1 MSENSNASIPSNT
14 SSTEASNTAVNGQG
28 GAIELLEGET
38 IDQESEASSEANSA
52 SNSQSSKSSEPSK
65 SEVKKAADKVDAK
78 PTKGDSDKYMIKV
91 DGQVLELS
99 KDELVKYAQ
108 LGKAG
113 QARMEEAARI
123 KQEATQLVKM
133 LRENPEAVLADPFVL
148 GSEDKVIELAQKIL
162 ARKLEDEQKSPEA
175 REKEKLERE
184 LQELREKLKT
194 DEESRKAEEY
204 NRLVAQH
211 EAQLEVHIT
220 EAFEVSGLP
229 KSPFV
234 LKRLADV
241 MIAAAENE
249 KEISPKQALNIV
261 KKEMQKDI
269 RDYMEA
275 LQEDALEEYI
285 SEQKIQK
292 LRKRQ
297 LAKAKALAPKVERPA
312 EVKEGASAPVEAKKS
327 EKINMKK
334 FLRG

>member
-1 MSENSNASIPSNT
+1 MSENSSASIPSNT
-14 SSTEASNTAVNGQG
+14 SSAEASNTAVNGQG
-28 GAIELLEGET
+28 EAIELLEGET
-38 IDQESEASSEANSA
+38 IDQSEESSGGAISASSGSSA
-52 SNSQSSKSSEPSK
+52 KSSEPSK

-78 PTKGDSDKYMIKV
+78 QAKGSSDKYTIKV
-91 DGQVLELS
+91 DGQNLELS

-133 LRENPEAVLADPFVL
+133 LRENPEAVLADPYVL

-162 ARKLEDEQKSPEA
+162 ARKEEDSKKSPEA
-175 REKEKLERE
+175 REKERLERE
-184 LQELREKLKT
+184 LEALREQVRA
-194 DEESRKAEEY
+194 DEENRKIEEY
-204 NRLVAQH
+204 NRLVAQA
-211 EAQLEVHIT
+211 ESQLEEQIT
-220 EAFEVSGLP
+220 EAFESSQLP

-234 LKRLADV
+234 LKRLTDV
-241 MIAAAENE
+241 MIAASENN
-249 KEISPKQALNIV
+249 KEISPKQALSIV

-269 RDYMEA
+269 KDYMEA

-285 SEQKIQK
+285 SEQKLQK

-297 LAKAKALAPKVERPA
+297 LAKAKQLAPKVEKPT
-312 EVKEGASAPVEAKKS
+312 EVREGASAPVEAKKV